1 MEAVS
6 SDRTLL
12 KEIFNRFTEPAKYK
26 IKLYQIAVL
35 MYIDQLLTLLINKY
49 MFFRVAIEEK
59 KTNLKITSFEQ
70 SQIKLDLFS
79 KENIKRTLVLVEK
92 IKSEAHVKF
101 GNWQLSK
108 KPQKRW
114 QIIIFFRDYRK
125 LAIDARTLR
134 DTWSDT
140 GTLLRAVYPHRFPT
154 DKPTVHLLHEI
165 SLLQA

>member
-59 KTNLKITSFEQ
+59 KTNLKIANFEQ
-70 SQIKLDLFS
+70 TQIKLDLFS
-79 KENIKRTLVLVEK
+79 KENVKRTLVLVDKLK
-92 IKSEAHVKF
+92 IEANRKFSKSLIYINMAYTH
-101 GNWQLSK
+101 
-108 KPQKRW
+108 
-114 QIIIFFRDYRK
+114 IIYI
-125 LAIDARTLR
+125 
-134 DTWSDT
+134 
-140 GTLLRAVYPHRFPT
+140 
-154 DKPTVHLLHEI
+154 
-165 SLLQA
+165 